1 MKLPALILAM
11 TVAAAS
17 GVSHAQK
24 GAIPQAET
32 DAIVAKF
39 QAAYAD
45 TFDRRDAKG
54 MAALLTENAT
64 LQNEWGEVTQ
74 GRTNIKSLLARL
86 MANLQTGTKLEDTS
100 LASRSVA
107 PA

>member
-1 MKLPALILAM
+1 MKLQALILA
-11 TVAAAS
+11 VVLAAAS
-17 GVSHAQK
+17 SATHAQT
-24 GAIPQAET
+24 GLISQQET

-45 TFDRRDAKG
+45 TFDRRDAKA

-64 LQNEWGEVTQ
+64 LQNEWGDVTQ
-74 GRTNIKSLLARL
+74 GRTNIELLLTKL

-100 LASRSVA
+100 LAS
-107 PA
+107 